1 MLNEMRDV
9 GNFVRE
15 PGSSEGLRW
24 AKETDLNFLE
34 ELRASHTFNDRV
46 QGEDIAGYGIFQN
59 FKTGY
64 AKHLGGI
71 VC

>member
-15 PGSSEGLRW
+15 PGRGEGLRW

-34 ELRASHTFNDRV
+34 ELTASHTFNDRV
-46 QGEDIAGYGIFQN
+46 
-59 FKTGY
+59 
-64 AKHLGGI
+64 
-71 VC
+71 